1 MPHPGSAFVTGVFF
15 DPADP
20 ALWAA
25 AIVRDAY
32 QRAVAKIASRNLGE
46 AFTDI
51 PATPEQPI
59 WKEAA

>member
-1 MPHPGSAFVTGVFF
+1 VFF

-20 ALWAA
+20 ALIA

-46 AFTDI
+46 AFTDLPI
-51 PATPEQPI
+51 TPEQPV